1 MEIKVTFALL
11 PVAGVLL
18 SLAGFYLPKFQGW
31 YAKLGD
37 EAKQLVM
44 LGGLAIVSLVSVGL
58 SMLGVIEVYPADIK
72 LAWWPALVDFGFAVV
87 ANAGTYKSTNKINN
101 NAQERIYH
109 GRRNTRREKLDSS
122 RPRG

>member
-18 SLAGFYLPKFQGW
+18 SLAGFYIPKFQGW

-58 SMLGVIEVYPADIK
+58 SMLGVIDVYSSDIR

-87 ANAGTYKSTNKINN
+87 ANAGTFKSTNKINA

-109 GRRNTRREKLDSS
+109 SKRNARRRERLNL
-122 RPRG
+122 P